1 MGTGTNNLT
10 NQPQMM
16 TNISEQGTY
25 RVEIQWHSP
34 QSTPA
39 AVSPKNGFQLE
50 IRFLNGTAPSGTS
63 KSVPQKE
70 LQSTETASTVGVG
83 TQYTVP
89 GSIERLIPISN
100 YDLTIFDNHG
110 GVLWHKANQTTSAGI
125 GQEQIVLPNQYTG
138 RIHILINNIQTSNA
152 MTGSNL
158 TPLGTPQ
165 QKGKSDSVNFIAQVR

>member
-1 MGTGTNNLT
+1 
-10 NQPQMM
+10 
-16 TNISEQGTY
+16 
-25 RVEIQWHSP
+25 
-34 QSTPA
+34 
-39 AVSPKNGFQLE
+39 
-50 IRFLNGTAPSGTS
+50 
-63 KSVPQKE
+63 
-70 LQSTETASTVGVG
+70 VG